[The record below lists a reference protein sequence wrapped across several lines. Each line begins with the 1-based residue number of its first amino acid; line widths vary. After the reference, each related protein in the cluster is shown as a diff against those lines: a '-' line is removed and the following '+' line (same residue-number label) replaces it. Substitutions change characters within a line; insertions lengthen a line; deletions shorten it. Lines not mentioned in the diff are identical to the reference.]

1 MQPNLRLPCVMLLV
15 AFMLVGLP
23 LFASVFPSAEDI
35 EAVRARLEASKSHWE
50 GELKR
55 LERIRDAVK
64 ERRDKLIDRT
74 AEREALE
81 KKEQEDLKEAM
92 KKDLKALPQAF
103 RDRFKGIFSLGTLQA
118 ILESLDKMIQGTLA
132 GENALDLLF
141 DQKTTQETIQKVE
154 REIEDLNA
162 EIAIYSAFIKG
173 AEAKMAELEDQARAA
188 KWEWLVRKLKEQELR
203 NAQRSADGPRHE
215 PLPKPQTQPTQSAS
229 QPPVQASQARPAEPH
244 PEKSGDHDP
253 MPHADVPHSG
263 PSERPSPQRDPEP
276 KATPDPVDRGHQEP
290 VEMRSPPL

>member
-1 MQPNLRLPCVMLLV
+1 MQPTFRFSCVILLV
-15 AFMLVGLP
+15 VLMLVSLP
-23 LFASVFPSAEDI
+23 LFASAPSAGDI
-35 EAVRARLEASKSHWE
+35 EVVLARLEASKSHWD

-103 RDRFKGIFSLGTLQA
+103 RDRFKGIFSLGTLRA
-118 ILESLDKMIQGTLA
+118 VLESLDKMIQGTLA
-132 GENALDLLF
+132 GEKALDLLF
-141 DQKTTQETIQKVE
+141 NEKTTQETLQKVE

-162 EIAIYSAFIKG
+162 EIAIYSAFIEG
-173 AEAKMAELEDQARAA
+173 ADAKMAELENQARAA
-188 KWEWLVRKLKEQELR
+188 KWEWLVRKLREQELR

-215 PLPKPQTQPTQSAS
+215 PLISQKPQTQATQ
-229 QPPVQASQARPAEPH
+229 PAPQLH
-244 PEKSGDHDP
+244 PEKSRDHDP
-253 MPHADVPHSG
+253 MPHTDVPHSG
-263 PSERPSPQRDPEP
+263 HSERPSPQRDPEP
-276 KATPDPVDRGHQEP
+276 KAIPDPVDHGHQEP
-290 VEMRSPPL
+290 VEIGRPPL